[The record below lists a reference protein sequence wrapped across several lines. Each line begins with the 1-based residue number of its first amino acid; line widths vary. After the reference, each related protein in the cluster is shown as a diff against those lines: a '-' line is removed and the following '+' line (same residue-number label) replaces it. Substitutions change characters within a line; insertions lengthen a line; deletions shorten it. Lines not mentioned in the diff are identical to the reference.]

1 MLATVKE
8 TIEILQRNYGNA
20 LDEQLVVTWWDS
32 TDFEGI
38 NEGERCAVW
47 FEDITADGKRDL
59 FIGQI
64 GGGLGF
70 YSSDTIISVNESLF
84 NDVQIYPNPASTQLT
99 VDAGS
104 NWNEVTDIELY
115 DLSGRKVWYERVN
128 ARTTFVNLSNFSEG
142 IYILKLNG
150 TAVRKKIV
158 IRN

>member
-1 MLATVKE
+1 MLLGTE
-8 TIEILQRNYGNA
+8 TGQVNHFSNVSGNLLGDFT
-20 LDEQLVVTWWDS
+20 LDT

-38 NEGERCAVW
+38 NEGERCSVW

-70 YSSDTIISVNESLF
+70 YSSDTIISVNETLF
-84 NDVQIYPNPASTQLT
+84 NDIQVYPNPASTQLT
-99 VDAGS
+99 IDTGS
-104 NWNEVTDIELY
+104 NWNNVSAIELY
-115 DLSGRKVWYERVN
+115 DLSGRRVWSERVN
-128 ARTTFVNLSNFSEG
+128 ARTTLVNLSNFSEG

-158 IRN
+158 ISN